1 MNVYLI
7 IYLKNTQQL
16 SLGSCDIFP
25 KELNQIFNK
34 TMPKKM
40 TKEEFIAK
48 AEARYGKG
56 KYNYDEV
63 DYQGNKIKVKIH
75 CNICGEDFWK
85 RPNDFLSGSECY
97 CQHEHLTP
105 RNYTVDNFIEKAIEI
120 YGPDKYKFDKVN
132 YINNVTLIE
141 IFCCSCQ
148 EYFWRTPM
156 HFLKGSGCNCQS
168 GVTTEKYI
176 QKALSVYGPDVF
188 DYSITNYKGCSVP
201 IQVIDKK
208 SGIRFWTNP
217 KYHLEGHGSPIR
229 NESGG
234 EFLVR
239 SILNEFNINFKKEF
253 SVINKINGRNQ
264 KYIKIDFQLNLNNK
278 EIWIEYNG
286 IQHYKYINNF
296 FKETIDDYQKQL
308 TRDKNVRDYCKEHDI
323 LLIEIPYTYTKYE
336 ILKPIL
342 EDILFNGKLPED
354 IIIYPEIEMY
364 TKFFKT

>member
-1 MNVYLI
+1 MNVYSI
-7 IYLKNTQQL
+7 TCHRNTQKL

-63 DYQGNKIKVKIH
+63 DYQGNKIKIKIH
-75 CNICGEDFWK
+75 CNICGED
-85 RPNDFLSGSECY
+85 
-97 CQHEHLTP
+97 
-105 RNYTVDNFIEKAIEI
+105 
-120 YGPDKYKFDKVN
+120 
-132 YINNVTLIE
+132 
-141 IFCCSCQ
+141 
-148 EYFWRTPM
+148 FWRTPM

-234 EFLVR
+234 EFLVK

-364 TKFFKT
+364 PKFFKT